1 MMDEGPFNFTAKSS
15 MREDA
20 ADDEHSH
27 QMTSGKRTSPPDDD
41 GHNIVSV
48 IEHSDSLGALML
60 CDMDETTTADNSQ
73 HRDSVSTARQ
83 KRLELLAQLAAK
95 TQPKLGRMMSKEV
108 DLATEEEKKSCADEW
123 FERRFGHIATKTP
136 QPTTELSLL
145 EEQVMKGEIT
155 GVSARQKLQEAIMKS
170 LAEKRRKEQ
179 EKRWQIYKADNF
191 IEDQQQQ
198 EEEEEILSDPE
209 SELSGDGGVEDEGE
223 EEVCRLEE
231 EKGESKPKCVFLDDE
246 AEESDEGNISNFDEQ
261 EEEEKGPRDDQPK
274 DGKSENIK
282 EEALKDVGKKG
293 GSGEQSMSMQEA
305 EDDVLDLVLPN
316 SLSQWV
322 HGENDCAQTSCGA
335 DYDTT
340 EMPNKE
346 ETQDVLALCSGTF
359 GPSAS
364 NETTWKICNNDK
376 AAVVKDTFD
385 SVSMNDVL
393 GLCSGR
399 LVDSDVVRPPQ
410 SDTASAPLTNDDD
423 IEFVTTKRRSRKIV
437 LSESEDEEDLHG
449 EDHQGKSGLVDTA
462 YKADGKD
469 DIENVDATSKK
480 CEESDDALSTGV
492 LEEDGNTMSSD
503 HRICERDMVE
513 VNITA
518 LFFFG
523 HH

>member
-1 MMDEGPFNFTAKSS
+1 
-15 MREDA
+15 
-20 ADDEHSH
+20 
-27 QMTSGKRTSPPDDD
+27 
-41 GHNIVSV
+41 
-48 IEHSDSLGALML
+48 
-60 CDMDETTTADNSQ
+60 MDETTTADNSQ

-191 IEDQQQQ
+191 IEDQQQ
-198 EEEEEILSDPE
+198 EEEEILSDPE

-246 AEESDEGNISNFDEQ
+246 AEESDEGTISSFDEQ

-282 EEALKDVGKKG
+282 EEALKDVGKVMFG
-293 GSGEQSMSMQEA
+293 FSVHMSLMEDMFVFEEA
-305 EDDVLDLVLPN
+305 K
-316 SLSQWV
+316 
-322 HGENDCAQTSCGA
+322 A

-410 SDTASAPLTNDDD
+410 SDTARLEHGIAFCMTRGLVLLLQEQLLSLGFYMQAQNDAVTTLLTAVAFDEWLSCDRAPLTNDDD
-423 IEFVTTKRRSRKIV
+423 IELVTTKRRSRKIV

-449 EDHQGKSGLVDTA
+449 EDHQGKSGDLLSVCHLE
-462 YKADGKD
+462 KF
-469 DIENVDATSKK
+469 VVQM
-480 CEESDDALSTGV
+480 EEGGILM
-492 LEEDGNTMSSD
+492 L
-503 HRICERDMVE
+503 
-513 VNITA
+513 
-518 LFFFG
+518 
-523 HH
+523 